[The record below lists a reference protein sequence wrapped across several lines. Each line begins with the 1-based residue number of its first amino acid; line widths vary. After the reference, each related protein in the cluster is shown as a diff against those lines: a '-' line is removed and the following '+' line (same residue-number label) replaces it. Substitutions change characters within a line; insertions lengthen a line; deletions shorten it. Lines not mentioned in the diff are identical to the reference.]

1 MDVHEII
8 FIGQEQKG
16 LVETEVREARKKNIQ
31 NT

>member
-16 LVETEVREARKKNIQ
+16 LVETEVTEARKKNI
-31 NT
+31 